1 MYEYYAKAR
10 DEKGLNDLAV
20 SKATGISPGTLSDWK
35 SGRIKH
41 LKAEKLRDIADFLG
55 VSIKYLLTGQHPGV
69 TSESGKTYYF
79 NDETAEAAQEMYE
92 NERLRALF
100 RNQRKMSPEDLAVV
114 EAMVEAMLRKE
125 QQID

>member
-1 MYEYYAKAR
+1 MYDIFEKLCEEKGVTMAEVSRATGVAKA
-10 DEKGLNDLAV
+10 
-20 SKATGISPGTLSDWK
+20 TLSEWK
-35 SGRIKH
+35 KGTYRP
-41 LKAEKLRDIADFLG
+41 KAEKLQKIADYFG
-55 VSIKYLLTGQHPGV
+55 VTLKYLLTGQHPGV